1 MRRTAVRKTTILM
14 AVVSPALSAI
24 LDAHGGLDRWREV
37 SRIDVEMSARGFLF
51 RAKGVPY
58 QRHAHLS
65 IDTRSPWTVIHDY
78 PAAGLSGILQGA
90 NRVEIRD
97 ADGNAVA
104 VRDPARSEFDP
115 RPWKHWDALNF
126 AYFSGYA
133 MWNYLTLPFL
143 LLAPGVE
150 VQPVSERR
158 ATVLDVRFPSDIPT
172 HSEFQRLYFDGT
184 GRLYRHDYTAEVVG
198 GWARAIHLC
207 SNYREFNGLWFPR
220 TRRVYPRGLF
230 GRPLPA
236 PTLVAIDIHHL
247 NLS

>member
-1 MRRTAVRKTTILM
+1 VALQ
-14 AVVSPALSAI
+14 ALSTI
-24 LDAHGGLDRWREV
+24 LDAHGGVDRWHEI
-37 SRIDVEMSARGFLF
+37 SQIDVEMSAHGFLF
-51 RAKGVPY
+51 STKHVPR
-58 QRHAHLS
+58 QNHAHLS
-65 IDTRSPWTVIHDY
+65 IDTRSPRTVIHDY

-90 NRVEIRD
+90 GRVEVCD
-97 ADGNAVA
+97 ANGGIAEA
-104 VRDPARSEFDP
+104 REPARTEFDP

-150 VQPVSERR
+150 VQQVSERR

-172 HSEFQRLYFDGT
+172 HSELQRLYFDAA

-207 SNYREFNGLWFPR
+207 SNYREFGGLQFPT
-220 TRRVYPRGLF
+220 TRRVYPRGPF
-230 GRPLPA
+230 GRPLSA
-236 PTLVAIDIHHL
+236 PTLVAIDIHDL
-247 NLS
+247 DLS